1 MLVIAQPPAD
11 IETFAHRDGVW
22 IVHRRSARDLAS
34 LLRFSLIQVFAERTN
49 QAGKDE
55 KMEVLYGYL
64 TSIEFQ
70 HRIQAIVEGFGN
82 LLDGIELEKRQFRL
96 RWAQQ
101 EKELRRIIDNTAG
114 MYGELQ
120 AVTGRSL
127 APVAALELP
136 QALASAEAA
145 EAVDQPEA
153 SSR

>member
-1 MLVIAQPPAD
+1 
-11 IETFAHRDGVW
+11 
-22 IVHRRSARDLAS
+22 
-34 LLRFSLIQVFAERTN
+34 
-49 QAGKDE
+49 
-55 KMEVLYGYL
+55 MEVLYGYL

-82 LLDGIELEKRQFRL
+82 PLDGIELEKRQFRL

-127 APVAALELP
+127 PPVAALELP
-136 QALASAEAA
+136 QALVSAETA
-145 EAVDQPEA
+145 EAVDQSEA